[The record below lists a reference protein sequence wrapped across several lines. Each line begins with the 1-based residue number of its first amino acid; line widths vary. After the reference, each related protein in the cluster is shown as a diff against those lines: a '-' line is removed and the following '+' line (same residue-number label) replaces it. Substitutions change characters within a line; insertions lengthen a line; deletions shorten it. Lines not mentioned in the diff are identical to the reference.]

1 MHYVLA
7 FITSYVYVGLKSL
20 QQLNVVHQ
28 KYRWILPVSMMM
40 AICEV
45 YVVSSVAQNGWGW
58 IVLSVGAGGGIGSI
72 TATWLHAKY
81 LKGER
86 C

>member
-1 MHYVLA
+1 MHYALA
-7 FITSYVYVGLKSL
+7 FITSYIYVGLKSL

-28 KYRWILPVSMMM
+28 KYLWILPVSMMM
-40 AICEV
+40 AVCEV
-45 YVVSSVAQNGWGW
+45 YVVASVAKNGWGW

-81 LKGER
+81 LKGEK